1 MRISDWS
8 SDVCS
13 SDLALED
20 GAYEI
25 NLPEGTYDVLA
36 RGDSSAARLT
46 AVAVE
51 GEETSVDVALTPGA
65 VIRGHISTPVA
76 SAMAAPVVVVRLA
89 GSEDVIDDVVVD
101 HVGAYETRGLPGEIG
116 RTSCGE
122 RVGRPG

>member
-1 MRISDWS
+1 MHVGVS
-8 SDVCS
+8 
-13 SDLALED
+13 ALED

-76 SAMAAPVVVVRLA
+76 SALAAPVVVVRLA
-89 GSEDVIDDVVVD
+89 GSADVVDGIGKASCRERVCKYVLIT
-101 HVGAYETRGLPGEIG
+101 VGAGPLK
-116 RTSCGE
+116 
-122 RVGRPG
+122 

>member
-89 GSEDVIDDVVVD
+89 GSDDVIDRSEE
-101 HVGAYETRGLPGEIG
+101 H
-116 RTSCGE
+116 TSE
-122 RVGRPG
+122 LQSLMRSSYAV